1 MSAFVWNDSYSV
13 HVEQF
18 DAQHRKLFEIINDLA
33 AAMRVG
39 QGSEVIRDTVH
50 RLAVYTRTHFLQ
62 EEVAMR
68 RTGYPGLAVHQMQ
81 HQALMA
87 EVEKFKKDLDEGR
100 QPNTVMVLEFLRE
113 WLVNHIQKSDRAY
126 SNHMNAHGVH

>member
-13 HVEQF
+13 HVEHF
-18 DAQHRKLFEIINDLA
+18 DAQHRKLFEVVNSLDE
-33 AAMRVG
+33 AMRAG
-39 QGSEVIRDTVH
+39 RGDEVMRDVVH

-68 RTGYPGLAVHQMQ
+68 RTGYPAMAAHRAE

-100 QPNTVMVLEFLRE
+100 QPNTVVVLDFLRE
-113 WLVNHIQKSDRAY
+113 WLVNHIRKSDRAY
-126 SNHMNAHGVH
+126 SDHLNAHGVR